1 MRRWGVLVLLLAV
14 ASANVLAAEELS
26 PKERKKT
33 VEPQAVLT
41 IEHVP
46 GTGDLVEMLY
56 QSGTYDEASLRACL
70 SVLETSLGSPL
81 ERFQLIAPAAE
92 GEPWK
97 AFFVAKGLIEPS
109 LGDFR
114 LQPLVR
120 ALMKG
125 ADGKRIESFSI
136 RIVGQEPNA
145 YTTLASY
152 SSKSVVLRAFYDAPS
167 KTIEYR
173 ILALATDP
181 AEVSIPPRHVPDT
194 TVPDFKEKGGSRAS
208 LILGLILTAGASA
221 GALVYFA
228 LLGKRA

>member
-1 MRRWGVLVLLLAV
+1 LGLLVAV
-14 ASANVLAAEELS
+14 VSANVLAAEELS

-33 VEPQAVLT
+33 VEPQAVLS

-46 GTGDLVEMLY
+46 GTGDLVELLY
-56 QSGTYDEASLRACL
+56 LSGTYDEASLRACL
-70 SVLETSLGSPL
+70 ATLETSLGAPL
-81 ERFQLIAPAAE
+81 ESFQLIAPVKE
-92 GEPWK
+92 GEPTK
-97 AFFVAKGLIEPS
+97 AFFVAQGLIDPS

-125 ADGKRIESFSI
+125 AAGKTVESFSI
-136 RIVGQEPNA
+136 RIVGQEPSA

-152 SSKSVVLRAFYDAPS
+152 SSKSVALRAFYDAPS

-173 ILALATDP
+173 ILVLATDP
-181 AEVSIPPRHVPDT
+181 EAVSIPPRHVPDP
-194 TVPDFKEKGGSRAS
+194 TVHEYEEEGGSRAS